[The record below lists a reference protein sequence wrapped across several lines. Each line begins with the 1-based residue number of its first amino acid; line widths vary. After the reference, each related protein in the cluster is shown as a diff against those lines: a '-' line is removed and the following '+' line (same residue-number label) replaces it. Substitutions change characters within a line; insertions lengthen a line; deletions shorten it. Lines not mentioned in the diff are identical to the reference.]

1 MQKNSFTRFI
11 EGAGGCIVSKR
22 ILSGESP
29 VKWMFREKSVNEID
43 NGWRF
48 FSSMDDDDYV
58 NNVNNLAV
66 CDFNTVAN
74 IEPLVLGYYTFPV
87 GSDLQLAGENG
98 KTDSG
103 ARLAENDGPHAA
115 SGKAGVRRG
124 CRSHPEGN

>member
-98 KTDSG
+98 KTVMYDNNTG
-103 ARLAENDGPHAA
+103 EKVEPVFGFLGNDVARDVH
-115 SGKAGVRRG
+115 K
-124 CRSHPEGN
+124 

>member
-74 IEPLVLGYYTFPV
+74 IEPLVLGYYTFPR
-87 GSDLQLAGENG
+87 A
-98 KTDSG
+98 G
-103 ARLAENDGPHAA
+103 ARALPWARCEKSERPH
-115 SGKAGVRRG
+115 GQPPG
-124 CRSHPEGN
+124 CP

>member
-58 NNVNNLAV
+58 NNVNNLTV

-98 KTDSG
+98 KTVMYDNNTG
-103 ARLAENDGPHAA
+103 EKVEPVFDFLENDI
-115 SGKAGVRRG
+115 AGDV
-124 CRSHPEGN
+124 HK

>member
-29 VKWMFREKSVNEID
+29 VKWMFREKSINEID

-98 KTDSG
+98 KTVMYDNNTG
-103 ARLAENDGPHAA
+103 EKVEPVFDFLGNDVARDVH
-115 SGKAGVRRG
+115 K
-124 CRSHPEGN
+124 

>member
-1 MQKNSFTRFI
+1 MQKNNYIKFI

-29 VKWMFREKSVNEID
+29 VKWMFREESVNEID

-58 NNVNNLAV
+58 NHVENLTV

-87 GSDLQLAGENG
+87 GSDFQLAGENG
-98 KTDSG
+98 KTVMYDNNTG
-103 ARLAENDGPHAA
+103 KKVEPVFDFLENDIAEMFR
-115 SGKAGVRRG
+115 K
-124 CRSHPEGN
+124 